1 MDYVRHDNFKVWGVG
16 IKVEDEPTQ
25 WYGEDEAEDAICSID
40 WDMTAVICHNTPFD
54 GFILT
59 DYYKVKPAY
68 YIDTAAMARGNNP
81 SKSARLKDVA
91 ERLFPNDETM
101 RKGDELI
108 NAKGIFDLPP
118 DIEES
123 IASYC
128 IQDVDLT
135 WAIYN
140 KFAAT
145 YPQKELDLIDL
156 TTRMFCEPSLKI
168 DRERLTK
175 YYESELSNNE
185 STILGS
191 GIPKDVLS
199 SNNKF
204 SDLIQDLGITVPIKP
219 SPSDNTKKIPAL
231 GKNDAGFK
239 QMAAMYPE
247 HDHIWKAR
255 VAIKSRLTETRS
267 KRFLDAADENDYIP
281 APLRY
286 YAAHTGRFGG
296 TEKLNMQNLPRGGE
310 LRKCLIAPEGHLIYV
325 ADLSNIEARMLAWLA
340 GEANLLQQFRNG
352 DDIYSNFASV
362 IYNKPIDK
370 TKNPTE
376 RFVGKTAI
384 LGLGYGMGHEKFKA
398 TLKSGAMGPAMD
410 FDIEES
416 RRIVNTYRNTYGGI
430 KNLWYKLEDFLKL
443 SMHKDNEGMT
453 YGPLTIG
460 HNSIILPNNMS
471 LTYNNL
477 RSSMNGLIFDSK
489 LKSEYTYGGKITE
502 NVVQALSRIIITD
515 SMLRLAK
522 SVPNGKIA
530 LTVHDE
536 IIIVAPDTDPHA
548 TMNKIINDM
557 CVAPDWALDIPLDA
571 EGGFDTSYSK

>member
-1 MDYVRHDNFKVWGVG
+1 M
-16 IKVEDEPTQ
+16 
-25 WYGEDEAEDAICSID
+25 
-40 WDMTAVICHNTPFD
+40 
-54 GFILT
+54 
-59 DYYKVKPAY
+59 
-68 YIDTAAMARGNNP
+68 
-81 SKSARLKDVA
+81 
-91 ERLFPNDETM
+91 
-101 RKGDELI
+101 
-108 NAKGIFDLPP
+108 
-118 DIEES
+118 
-123 IASYC
+123 
-128 IQDVDLT
+128 
-135 WAIYN
+135 
-140 KFAAT
+140 
-145 YPQKELDLIDL
+145 
-156 TTRMFCEPSLKI
+156 
-168 DRERLTK
+168 
-175 YYESELSNNE
+175 
-185 STILGS
+185 
-191 GIPKDVLS
+191 
-199 SNNKF
+199 
-204 SDLIQDLGITVPIKP
+204 
-219 SPSDNTKKIPAL
+219 
-231 GKNDAGFK
+231 
-239 QMAAMYPE
+239 
-247 HDHIWKAR
+247 
-255 VAIKSRLTETRS
+255 
-267 KRFLDAADENDYIP
+267 DAADDNGYIP

-370 TKNPTE
+370 TENPTE
-376 RFVGKTAI
+376 RLVGKTAI

-489 LKSEYTYGGKITE
+489 LKS
-502 NVVQALSRIIITD
+502 
-515 SMLRLAK
+515 
-522 SVPNGKIA
+522 
-530 LTVHDE
+530 
-536 IIIVAPDTDPHA
+536 
-548 TMNKIINDM
+548 
-557 CVAPDWALDIPLDA
+557 
-571 EGGFDTSYSK
+571 